1 MKNIHIL
8 STDTTS
14 KLFKYDFDKLF
25 YSINI
30 DQEQNHFIAQHIYI
44 TSDEE
49 IKEGDWVY
57 NNKEN
62 IVEQITSKTQLIFVL
77 EENKENQTFK
87 KIILT
92 TNQDLIKDG
101 VKWQQ
106 ERMYSEEDLRQAFRD
121 GQENI
126 NYSETYGLDSKLT
139 EQEWF
144 EKLKKK

>member
-14 KLFKYDFDKLF
+14 KLFKDDFDKLF

-126 NYSETYGLDSKLT
+126 NYSEIYGLDSKLT